1 MKYLYF
7 FIPLLI
13 GFFAIDS
20 NPIKVERNF
29 KQETDSVF
37 SWIKAAKNETLNFQ
51 QRKVYLEKAYQLAL
65 QEKSDSLQNIYFSK
79 IALNYYRL
87 GDSLSF
93 RKLNKLTINLSKQLN
108 DSTTLAFNY
117 WDLGGF
123 YSRYEVKD
131 SAYYAFSKAQK
142 LYEGLNDDFRSGRM
156 LLNMAIIQ
164 SDSKDYTG
172 SEVTTIKA
180 IQLLK
185 PLNKYKQLYR
195 CYNNLGVIFNELK
208 EYDKALFYHNKA
220 LEYEERIEGENT
232 FKLTTLNNIGVVYKN
247 KKVHEKA
254 IEYYQQALDDESLKA
269 NNTKLFAM
277 LFDNLAYSKYKLKD
291 TVEVEN
297 LFYTALKIRDSIH
310 DVSGVIVNKLHLAE
324 FKFTYND
331 TIAAL
336 QLANEAKDLAVQS
349 KNHKNTLTALL
360 LLSKLDKKNGYTYTN
375 QYIILNDSLQDQE
388 RVIRNKFARIR
399 FETDEFIEEN
409 ELLSERNK
417 RILLYTGVLASL
429 LVLLYIVISQRFKNT
444 KLKLKQEQQLA
455 NEEIYNLMLNQQ
467 NKVDE
472 GRRNEKMRISQE
484 LHDGVLGRILGTR
497 IVLGVLND
505 KTDETAVLKR
515 EECIDNLKE
524 IEEELRDVSHRLH
537 EKSLDADIG
546 YIKLVENLLE
556 KQCLVS
562 EFSYEFKC
570 DKNINWE
577 LVKGDLK
584 MNLYRIIQESV
595 QNINKYA
602 NAKHVKVLFRS
613 EENLLYL
620 TIRDNGKGFD
630 VDAKSKGIGLKN
642 IKSRVKSFNG
652 IVNIESK
659 PNQGTA
665 IFIETPLKKPN
676 FKTT

>member
-1 MKYLYF
+1 
-7 FIPLLI
+7 
-13 GFFAIDS
+13 
-20 NPIKVERNF
+20 
-29 KQETDSVF
+29 
-37 SWIKAAKNETLNFQ
+37 
-51 QRKVYLEKAYQLAL
+51 
-65 QEKSDSLQNIYFSK
+65 
-79 IALNYYRL
+79 
-87 GDSLSF
+87 
-93 RKLNKLTINLSKQLN
+93 
-108 DSTTLAFNY
+108 
-117 WDLGGF
+117 
-123 YSRYEVKD
+123 
-131 SAYYAFSKAQK
+131 
-142 LYEGLNDDFRSGRM
+142 
-156 LLNMAIIQ
+156 
-164 SDSKDYTG
+164 
-172 SEVTTIKA
+172 
-180 IQLLK
+180 
-185 PLNKYKQLYR
+185 
-195 CYNNLGVIFNELK
+195 
-208 EYDKALFYHNKA
+208 
-220 LEYEERIEGENT
+220 
-232 FKLTTLNNIGVVYKN
+232 
-247 KKVHEKA
+247 
-254 IEYYQQALDDESLKA
+254 
-269 NNTKLFAM
+269 
-277 LFDNLAYSKYKLKD
+277 
-291 TVEVEN
+291 
-297 LFYTALKIRDSIH
+297 
-310 DVSGVIVNKLHLAE
+310 
-324 FKFTYND
+324 
-331 TIAAL
+331 
-336 QLANEAKDLAVQS
+336 
-349 KNHKNTLTALL
+349 
-360 LLSKLDKKNGYTYTN
+360 
-375 QYIILNDSLQDQE
+375 
-388 RVIRNKFARIR
+388 
-399 FETDEFIEEN
+399 
-409 ELLSERNK
+409 
-417 RILLYTGVLASL
+417 
-429 LVLLYIVISQRFKNT
+429 LLYIVISQRFKNT